1 MKYPTACLFPTTTV
15 FLDDDPDYLESLI
28 GNISMPRIKLKPFGN
43 HEAVTTYLETHL
55 AKHELTTN
63 WMKKTVSEDVFENTA
78 FEICY
83 SEIQHELNDQ
93 NRSQRVTA
101 LVVDYQMPVKNGLE
115 FIKSLDHLPIKKI
128 LLTGTADLNIAIN
141 AVNDNLIDAFFKKED
156 ENLVP
161 RLTRKLD
168 EYQFDYFFEHS
179 QLIKRSLIKLGDRPL
194 VESKTFQ
201 RLFDSTL
208 QATKAVEYY
217 LIDENCSYV
226 FLDEKGRQ
234 TKLLIKSKDQLE
246 CEHGDFHIPRELSCG
261 SLFPLDTDGL
271 FYYEIK

>member
-1 MKYPTACLFPTTTV
+1 
-15 FLDDDPDYLESLI
+15 
-28 GNISMPRIKLKPFGN
+28 
-43 HEAVTTYLETHL
+43 
-55 AKHELTTN
+55 
-63 WMKKTVSEDVFENTA
+63 
-78 FEICY
+78 ICY

-115 FIKSLDHLPIKKI
+115 FIRSLDHLPIKKI

-168 EYQFDYFFEHS
+168 EYQFGYFFEHS

-194 VESKTFQ
+194 VESKSFQ
-201 RLFDSTL
+201 RL
-208 QATKAVEYY
+208 
-217 LIDENCSYV
+217 
-226 FLDEKGRQ
+226 
-234 TKLLIKSKDQLE
+234 
-246 CEHGDFHIPRELSCG
+246 
-261 SLFPLDTDGL
+261 
-271 FYYEIK
+271 

>member
-15 FLDDDPDYLESLI
+15 FLDDDPDYLESLL
-28 GNISMPRIKLKPFGN
+28 GNISMPRLKLKPFGN
-43 HEAVTTYLETHL
+43 HDAVANFLNTNLS
-55 AKHELTTN
+55 KHELTTN

-101 LVVDYQMPVKNGLE
+101 LVVDYQMPNKNGLD
-115 FIKSLDHLPIKKI
+115 FIRSLDHLPIKKI

-161 RLTRKLD
+161 RLTKKLD
-168 EYQFDYFFEHS
+168 QYQFDYFFEHS
-179 QLIKRSLIKLGDRPL
+179 QLIKRSLTKLGDRPL
-194 VESKTFQ
+194 VESKDFQ

-208 QATKAVEYY
+208 RATEAVEYY
-217 LIDENCSYV
+217 LIDENCSYI
-226 FLDEKGRQ
+226 FIDEKCRQ
-234 TKLLIKSKDQLE
+234 TTLLIKSKDQLE

-261 SLFPLDTDGL
+261 SLFPLDTDGR

>member
-28 GNISMPRIKLKPFGN
+28 GNISMPGIKLKPFGN
-43 HEAVTTYLETHL
+43 HDAVTNYLEKHL

-83 SEIQHELNDQ
+83 GEIQHELNDQ

-115 FIKSLDHLPIKKI
+115 FIQSLDHLPIKKI

-156 ENLVP
+156 ENLVQ
-161 RLTRKLD
+161 RLTRKLA

-194 VESKTFQ
+194 VESRDFQ

-217 LIDENCSYV
+217 LIDENGSYI
-226 FLDEKGRQ
+226 FLDDKGRQ

-271 FYYEIK
+271 FYYEVK